1 VQCVYIYIFYICTFQ
16 GSCARFRDVVH
27 VSEMLCKCP
36 RTKCSFIQATLM
48 VTVWQIMSCTWQTP
62 HGSGPVSVG
71 GYHGKP
77 SRLQTKPYKQD
88 MRQLHKRFHYISIG
102 SPSIN
107 NDKQTSKP
115 HWHNHNIHC
124 DNWFSKINDDYTILY
139 NIRIVITTINFITIT
154 TTISIIQCAWIFIGS
169 THWVMT
175 MVLCCLIPG
184 QICPI
189 PDALPRS
196 AVQDST
202 RCTWRSSPRRWNDS
216 PCWAASPTPAKR
228 MVRTGENGRFF

>member
-1 VQCVYIYIFYICTFQ
+1 MPAYKMFIHPSNTHGDGVT
-16 GSCARFRDVVH
+16 DH
-27 VSEMLCKCP
+27 VLHM
-36 RTKCSFIQATLM
+36 TNT
-48 VTVWQIMSCTWQTP
+48 TWVWT
-62 HGSGPVSVG
+62 GFGG

>member
-1 VQCVYIYIFYICTFQ
+1 MPAYKMFIHPSNTHGDGVT
-16 GSCARFRDVVH
+16 DH
-27 VSEMLCKCP
+27 VLHM
-36 RTKCSFIQATLM
+36 TNT
-48 VTVWQIMSCTWQTP
+48 TWVWT
-62 HGSGPVSVG
+62 GFGG

-154 TTISIIQCAWIFIGS
+154 TTISIIQCAWIFIGIHS
-169 THWVMT
+169 LSYDNGF
-175 MVLCCLIPG
+175 VLSHPRADLSNSRCSS
-184 QICPI
+184 QICSAGLH
-189 PDALPRS
+189 ALHVAQLPKALERLTMLGCKPNS
-196 AVQDST
+196 
-202 RCTWRSSPRRWNDS
+202 CEKN
-216 PCWAASPTPAKR
+216 
-228 MVRTGENGRFF
+228 GENRWERPLLLRDVLLAAVWC